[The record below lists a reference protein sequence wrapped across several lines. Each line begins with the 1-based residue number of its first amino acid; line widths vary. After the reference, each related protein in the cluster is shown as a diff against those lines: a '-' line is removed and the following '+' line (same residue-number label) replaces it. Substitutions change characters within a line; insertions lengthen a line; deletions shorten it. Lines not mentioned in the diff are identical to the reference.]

1 MSPFRPSRENTKSIL
16 SLGVE
21 NDVNGSSPWSGQ
33 VKPGSLGCNCLQV
46 STKPA
51 LSRIGYAGLAAAL
64 LLSASEL
71 KSPANITGTSV
82 LPGPLTSWAEK
93 DFRRQRERAELH
105 RDRWLP
111 IPRQCAG
118 GRQWR

>member
-1 MSPFRPSRENTKSIL
+1 MSPFRPLRENIKSIL
-16 SLGVE
+16 WLGVE
-21 NDVNGSSPWSGQ
+21 KEVNGSSPWSGH
-33 VKPGSLGCNCLQV
+33 VKPGSLGCNCFHV

-82 LPGPLTSWAEK
+82 LPVTLTSSA
-93 DFRRQRERAELH
+93 A
-105 RDRWLP
+105 
-111 IPRQCAG
+111 CAAFFFFKQKTAYEIT
-118 GRQWR
+118 R